1 MKKFLLASVA
11 VAAALMI
18 IAPADAA
25 DLGLQ
30 PMYAAPRAF
39 TWSGCY
45 IGGNIGGGW
54 GRDTVSIPN
63 LAETTGVP
71 ELAGVSLP
79 SVTGNTKG
87 VLGVGQA
94 AGNYQFAPNWVI
106 GIEGD
111 GAAPRIKVDVT

>member
-1 MKKFLLASVA
+1 MKKILLAIIA
-11 VAAALMI
+11 GAAALMT
-18 IAPADAA
+18 IAPANAA
-25 DLGLQ
+25 DLGVR
-30 PMYAAPRAF
+30 PMYAAPPAF

-79 SVTGNTKG
+79 SLTGNTKG
-87 VLGVGQA
+87 LSVAVRSA
-94 AGNYQFAPNWVI
+94 AIINSHRTG
-106 GIEGD
+106 
-111 GAAPRIKVDVT
+111 